1 MPAASLP
8 LSLTADWRIVR
19 KSVKTNATIALH
31 CWLFLL
37 WGSILKFSAVLSAC
51 YAPFALALLM
61 CVFAVFNDQVTPWLQ
76 FDRQAILAGEW
87 WRLWS
92 GHLLHTNSWHLLMNL
107 AGLVVIIMLHGNY
120 YRSCVFAFLLFAGVT
135 LISLALLFWSPA
147 ISLYVGLSGWLH
159 ALLVYGACEDV
170 RRQWSS
176 GWLILAG
183 VAAKVGWEQWQGAS
197 SDLVMLIEADVAVD
211 AHLYGA
217 ITGLTLFVLLSFQQF
232 YPRKAA

>member
-1 MPAASLP
+1 MPATVWIPASGADCRIHDK
-8 LSLTADWRIVR
+8 SGKTA
-19 KSVKTNATIALH
+19 ATIALH
-31 CWLFLL
+31 CSQF
-37 WGSILKFSAVLSAC
+37 SYQDAALKFTALLSAC
-51 YAPFALALLM
+51 YAPFTLALVICILA
-61 CVFAVFNDQVTPWLQ
+61 FFNPELSSLLQ

-120 YRSCVFAFLLFAGVT
+120 YRGWPFVFLVVAGFG
-135 LISLALLFWSPA
+135 LSGLALLFWSPET
-147 ISLYVGLSGWLH
+147 SLYVGLSGWLH

-170 RRQWSS
+170 RRHWSS

-197 SDLVMLIEADVAVD
+197 NDLVMLIEADVAVD

-217 ITGLTLFVLLSFQQF
+217 ICGVLLFAALFSFQQI
-232 YPRKAA
+232 RQRH